1 MKRGMRPAHAKKGRH
16 TFRNDLR
23 KNGIYLLLL
32 LPAVVYVIIFSYIP
46 MGGVIM
52 AFKSYN

>member
-1 MKRGMRPAHAKKGRH
+1 MKRGMQPAHAKKSRH

-46 MGGVIM
+46 PV
-52 AFKSYN
+52 

>member
-32 LPAVVYVIIFSYIP
+32 LPAVVYVIIFSCSAIP
-46 MGGVIM
+46 LQECL
-52 AFKSYN
+52 